1 MSCSLRGVFYSIP
14 PTYCAIAGDAVRP
27 AVTLRIT
34 LSARGDDQT
43 AVDTLLTPPTAELL
57 EKIAAAGFAIR
68 LEETA

>member
-1 MSCSLRGVFYSIP
+1 MG
-14 PTYCAIAGDAVRP
+14 P